1 MKINNETKIGVLVI
15 VGVGLLFLGYNFLKG
30 KSLFK
35 KENHIYAVYENIQGL
50 AKSNPVV
57 INGLQVGNISNL
69 DGGREIRRIVVT
81 VNLTKDVLI
90 PDNSLAVINPN
101 LLGTT
106 SLEIKLG
113 TSARPLKNGDTLIT
127 TLSGGAF
134 DEALK
139 VLNPV
144 LYEVR
149 NAVKSLDSVLH
160 IVTNV
165 FDPTTKNNIK
175 SVISN
180 LNATTA
186 SFAQSSIA
194 LQQLLNPQTGA
205 LSKSLQN
212 VNEFTHNL
220 VTNSSKINDIMANAD
235 ATSKKFASIDFQKTA
250 TTLDQAATNLKA
262 GIAKINSN
270 EGSIGLLLNDKKL
283 YENLSATSNKLN
295 ILLDDIRVH
304 PKRYLTISVFGKKD
318 NNNYITAPLVDDS
331 TKTPV
336 KTSTKPSPAQK
347 K

>member
-1 MKINNETKIGVLVI
+1 MKISNEAKVGVMVI
-15 VGVGLLFLGYNFLKG
+15 VGVACLVLGYNFLKG
-30 KSLFK
+30 KTFFK

-69 DGGREIRRIVVT
+69 DGGREVRRIIVT
-81 VNLTKDVLI
+81 VNLTKDVII

-113 TSARPLKNGDTLIT
+113 SSGRALKSGDTLIT

-175 SVISN
+175 EVIAN
-180 LNATTA
+180 LNTTTA
-186 SFAQSSIA
+186 SFAKSSVE
-194 LQQLLNPQTGA
+194 LQGLLDPKTGA

-212 VNEFTHNL
+212 VNGFTANL
-220 VTNSSKINDIMANAD
+220 LSNSDKINSIMSNANEA
-235 ATSKKFASIDFQKTA
+235 SGKFAKIDFQKTA
-250 TTLDQAATNLKA
+250 TTLDQAANNLKA
-262 GIAKINSN
+262 GIAKLNDNMSGTN
-270 EGSIGLLLNDKKL
+270 GSLGLLLNDKKL
-283 YENLSATSNKLN
+283 YENLSATSNKMN

-318 NNNYITAPLVDDS
+318 NNNYIKAPLVDDS
-331 TKTPV
+331 TKTPRPV
-336 KTSTKPSPAQK
+336 KK
-347 K
+347 